1 MMSSARFHVM
11 VMIVVCEQNGV
22 HGGFV
27 METPACACKGQ
38 VLVTLHWLVPA
49 SCKQL

>member
-1 MMSSARFHVM
+1 MSSARFHVM

-27 METPACACKGQ
+27 METPACAGDAAP
-38 VLVTLHWLVPA
+38 VGT
-49 SCKQL
+49 S